1 MELKDMEI
9 KVYNVNG
16 SETGRTINLEDSI
29 FAIEPNDHAIYLDVK
44 QYLADNR
51 QGTHKAK
58 ERSENAHSTRK
69 LKRQKGTG
77 GARSGDLKSPVFV
90 GGGTIF
96 GPKPRDNRFK
106 KNIKVKR
113 LARRSALSY
122 KVSDNA
128 MTVVENFAFEGPKT
142 KKMVEVLNNLKLND
156 KKSLFV
162 LGNQNNFVSLSARN
176 LKNVKVVN
184 VSQLN
189 TYDIVN
195 ASNIVVSEGSLDEIN
210 RVLATK

>member
-1 MELKDMEI
+1 MEI
-9 KVYNVNG
+9 KVYNING

-51 QGTHKAK
+51 QGTSKAK

-90 GGGTIF
+90 GGGRIF
-96 GPKPRDNRFK
+96 GPQPRDYRFK
-106 KNIKVKR
+106 LNIKVKR
-113 LARRSALSY
+113 LARRSALSE
-122 KVSDNA
+122 KVAASA
-128 MTVVENFAFEGPKT
+128 MTVVDNINLEAPKT
-142 KKMVEVLNNLKLND
+142 KKMIEILNNLKLGD
-156 KKSLFV
+156 KKSLIV
-162 LGNQNNFVSLSARN
+162 LENQNNFVSLSARN
-176 LKNVKVVN
+176 LPKVKVVN

-195 ASNIVVSEGSLDEIN
+195 ASNIVVTEASFDEIN

>member
-1 MELKDMEI
+1 MEL

-16 SETGRTINLEDSI
+16 SETGRTINLDDSI
-29 FAIEPNDHAIYLDVK
+29 FAIEPNQHAIYLDCK
-44 QYLADNR
+44 QFLADNR

-90 GGGTIF
+90 GGGRIF
-96 GPKPRDNRFK
+96 GPKPRDYRFK
-106 KNIKVKR
+106 LNIKVKR
-113 LARRSALSY
+113 LARRSALSE
-122 KVSDNA
+122 KVA
-128 MTVVENFAFEGPKT
+128 LEALTVVENFDFEAPKT
-142 KKMVEVLNNLKLND
+142 KKMVEVLGNLKLAD
-156 KKSLFV
+156 KKPLV
-162 LGNQNNFVSLSARN
+162 VVENQNNFVFLSSRN
-176 LKNVKVVN
+176 LQRCKVV
-184 VSQLN
+184 SIGELN

-195 ASNIVVSEGSLDEIN
+195 ATNVVLCEGVIDEIN

>member
-1 MELKDMEI
+1 MELK
-9 KVYNVNG
+9 VYNING
-16 SETGRTINLEDSI
+16 SETGRTITLDDSI
-29 FAIEPNDHAIYLDVK
+29 FAIEPNDHAIYLDCK
-44 QYLADNR
+44 QYLADQR
-51 QGTHKAK
+51 QGTSKAK

-90 GGGTIF
+90 GGGRIF
-96 GPKPRDNRFK
+96 GPKPRDYRFK
-106 KNIKVKR
+106 LNIKVKR
-113 LARRSALSY
+113 LARRSALTY
-122 KVSDNA
+122 KANDNA
-128 MTVVENFAFEGPKT
+128 LTIVENFTFDAPKT
-142 KKMVEVLNNLKLND
+142 KSMIEVLNKLNVND

-162 LGNQNNFVSLSARN
+162 IENQNNFVSLSARN

-195 ASNIVVSEGSLDEIN
+195 ATNVVVSEGSISEIV